1 MLQTMAS
8 SASGRMNGPIVTDT
22 TIVLPLCLTHEH
34 YSIKAQDITTTAF
47 YIYCNILYARV
58 LYIYIYVIL
67 TS

>member
-47 YIYCNILYARV
+47 YIYCNVLHTHV
-58 LYIYIYVIL
+58 LYIIIVIL